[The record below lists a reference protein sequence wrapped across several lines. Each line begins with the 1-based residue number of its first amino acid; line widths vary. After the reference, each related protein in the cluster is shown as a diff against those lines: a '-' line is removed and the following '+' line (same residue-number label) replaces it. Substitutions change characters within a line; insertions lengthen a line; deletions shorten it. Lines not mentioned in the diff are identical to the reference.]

1 MRLINIYHADRVSMS
16 ALDCARAIEEG
27 HYLHK
32 MPHFKTSYE
41 IYVIMTD
48 DLLKRIGYLVFGRP
62 QATRCQDWFGSVED
76 VRAGRCEVTR
86 YQVLNLARVWID
98 PRFQADGELCNP
110 EYVPGFYDRRG
121 LWRSTLASTV
131 IKQWIRQYSQNYL
144 MVRPP
149 VFLNEPYELKWLLS
163 YCDTRLHRGVIYQ
176 QAGFELFR
184 TNEDGIQTWRI
195 RLNGLDGMQN
205 KMVIA
210 ASERDQRAIRIRAQ
224 RDQLKFDYQ
233 GAV

>member
-1 MRLINIYHADRVSMS
+1 MKLIEVYHVDRESMS
-16 ALDCARAIEEG
+16 AWDCAKAVEEG

-41 IYVIMTD
+41 IYVIRVD
-48 DLLKRIGYLVFGRP
+48 QRWRAGYLVFGRP

-76 VRAGRCEVTR
+76 VRTGRCEVTR

-98 PRFQADGELCNP
+98 PRFQAGGELCDP
-110 EYVPGFYDRRG
+110 EYVPGFFDRKKA
-121 LWRSTLASTV
+121 WRSTLASAV
-131 IKQWIRQYSQNYL
+131 IKQWVHQFSQSYL
-144 MVRPP
+144 VVRPP
-149 VFLNEPYELKWLLS
+149 VFLSEPYELKWLLS
-163 YCDTRLHRGVIYQ
+163 YCDTRLHRGVIYR

-224 RDQLKFDYQ
+224 RDQLIFDFQ